1 MSDHPLAL
9 MESLPTPAAEQL
21 SEHPAWG
28 QVLFDL
34 FFGAVVPIICLIFDP
49 FVLRRGEF
57 GDPFLIRYAA
67 GAWTVILLGMTSLL
81 HWLTF
86 RRWPVWQC
94 GFMCGIAVYVL
105 ILGVILLPFSF
116 LGLFFDGIGWLGL
129 SPFFTAVVFR
139 RNSIRARAETSLTPG
154 AGRWCRLVP
163 GFLAALLI
171 PVIAQAY
178 VNSQIANAMKE
189 LESGQVLEE
198 SRAERTL
205 LRLRHFVDSEQIL
218 KAYSFSSND
227 QSRKILSKVYEEIR
241 GRDLKKELYD
251 RETDPDHF

>member
-1 MSDHPLAL
+1 MSGQPAD
-9 MESLPTPAAEQL
+9 AAETLQSSSGEQV
-21 SEHPAWG
+21 SEIPTAGHVFSD
-28 QVLFDL
+28 VLF
-34 FFGAVVPIICLIFDP
+34 GVVVPIICLIFDP
-49 FVLRRGEF
+49 IVFRRGEF

-67 GAWTVILLGMTSLL
+67 GGGTMILLGMASLL

-86 RRWPVWQC
+86 RRWPAWQC

-116 LGLFFDGIGWLGL
+116 LGLFIDGIGWLGL

-139 RNSIRARAETSLTPG
+139 RNAIRAWAETSLTPG
-154 AGRWCRLVP
+154 AGRWYRLVP

-218 KAYSFSSND
+218 KAYSFSSNE